1 MRDFLVRF
9 RLALLA
15 LALVLTPT
23 SLVRADADYWRE
35 LIESARDAGRVRVL
49 EVGSRTPLN
58 ERPAEFTAEL
68 LGPVADLGATRGA
81 LIWQL
86 GGLWDD
92 DGGLAGDFGLHYRF
106 PPSGARSAGVNVF
119 ADYYRRKH
127 FGAFW
132 RWSAGGEFRSP
143 WMDIFANYYFPFSS
157 ERRGVLY
164 ERGPATMDGME
175 PELVGRDVLLKV
187 AEGYDAEFRL
197 HMPEHR
203 WFSAVGG
210 WARWNRAGENGDD
223 RGGIRYGIRLEPT
236 AEEWDNIRIALLRD
250 ESRPEGHKTRL
261 NFSLYFTVG
270 EGWEFAR
277 ADEDESIRR
286 HFQPAQRERRPF
298 LRESD

>member
-1 MRDFLVRF
+1 MTHFLL
-9 RLALLA
+9 RLRAPLAALA
-15 LALVLTPT
+15 LALAPAGA
-23 SLVRADADYWRE
+23 VRADVDYWKD
-35 LIESARDAGRVRVL
+35 LIESARDAGTVRVL
-49 EVGSRTPLN
+49 EFGTRTPLN

-106 PPSGARSAGVNVF
+106 PPSGDRAAGINVF
-119 ADYYRRKH
+119 ADYYRKKK

-132 RWSAGGEFRSP
+132 RWSAGGEYRSP
-143 WMDIFANYYFPFSS
+143 WVDIFANYYFPFRS
-157 ERRGVLY
+157 ERRGTLY
-164 ERGPATMDGME
+164 ERGPAAMDGME
-175 PELVGRDVLLKV
+175 PELIGRDVLLKV
-187 AEGYDAEFRL
+187 AEGYDAEFRVRV
-197 HMPEHR
+197 PEFR

-210 WARWNRAGENGDD
+210 WAHWNRADEDGAD
-223 RGGIRYGIRLEPT
+223 RRGIRYGVRLEPI

-277 ADEDESIRR
+277 AEEDESIRM